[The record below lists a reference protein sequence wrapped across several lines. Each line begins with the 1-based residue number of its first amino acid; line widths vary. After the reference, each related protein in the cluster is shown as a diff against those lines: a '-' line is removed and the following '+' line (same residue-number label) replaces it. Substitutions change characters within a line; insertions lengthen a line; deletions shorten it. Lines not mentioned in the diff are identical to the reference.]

1 MTTDWPQLDSSVLTN
16 VSLSSDLFG
25 GELFGDELMDMYSSA
40 AVVESE
46 SPDVIMSEIPTL
58 LPGIVNSILLQAQ
71 IKNPDEGNS
80 AEVDD
85 DGLGAFRPSTS
96 FNDFSSLLS
105 ENKEAQTAP
114 SGSKSQPKKRKAD
127 ATIGKKYVGAA
138 SVALAKA
145 LAEGPVAKKRATV
158 AKTPATVIPKSKVPI
173 ATARRVSK
181 SSKPSPVVSAGPMK
195 PTGKPTKLSKNKE
208 TPNPLG
214 PSRLM
219 VPPISKIN
227 PNVVTPKPV
236 PSSITT
242 TQKNV
247 ATVAASVRPVLAT
260 RAPTSTVA
268 AVPLVIKTSGTMSIS
283 GAAANSEADFKS
295 VAQAAV
301 SSLIMNANGKKPV
314 SSQAVPTFDED
325 GDAVQFTGKVDTST
339 AHIAALTSPNWVA
352 ACSGIPPQACL
363 TSNSSAV
370 AAAAVADSKSNNR
383 SRRANLTP
391 DERARQNRDRNREHA
406 RNTRLRK
413 KAYVEELKSTLTEL
427 VAQRDRA
434 ELERRQTA
442 QRELEQ
448 REVRFR
454 VMEEFLHL
462 RGRNE
467 PTAARWSAILE
478 DGFTFTLPVTHFRAM
493 AKADLKGKALR
504 KSGTIRDSNQYE
516 QVFTSVAEVMADS
529 AQLGAFLGSIG
540 MNNRL
545 ATDKAIVSIE
555 YSCDRSKF
563 FMDGCNAVLDWTATT
578 IGAVQNGA
586 GSELK
591 FRGIIRAK
599 FSPESNKL
607 VSASLDFDTGSIA
620 MQLRAPVIFAN
631 IDEDGMAAAAQVAA
645 NAADALL
652 DSLEMP
658 HLDVSSMIPS
668 AVSLLNSDPSPASI
682 TSSEKDDN
690 SSDDDCSH

>member
-1 MTTDWPQLDSSVLTN
+1 MDYMTSYYDKNSHIADVAH
-16 VSLSSDLFG
+16 F
-25 GELFGDELMDMYSSA
+25 SA
-40 AVVESE
+40 RTTLYRT
-46 SPDVIMSEIPTL
+46 EIPTL
-58 LPGIVNSILLQAQ
+58 LPGTVNVNGILLQAQ
-71 IKNPDEGNS
+71 IKNPDEG
-80 AEVDD
+80 ELDD

-105 ENKEAQTAP
+105 ENKEAQTSP
-114 SGSKSQPKKRKAD
+114 SGSKSHPKKRKAD
-127 ATIGKKYVGAA
+127 VTIGKKPI
-138 SVALAKA
+138 VARAKA

-158 AKTPATVIPKSKVPI
+158 AKTAVTVVPKSKVPI
-173 ATARRVSK
+173 AAPRRVSK
-181 SSKPSPVVSAGPMK
+181 SSKPSPVVSASPMK
-195 PTGKPTKLSKNKE
+195 ATGKPAKLSKNKE

-214 PSRLM
+214 PSRL
-219 VPPISKIN
+219 VAPPNSKVN
-227 PNVVTPKPV
+227 PSVVTPKSV

-247 ATVAASVRPVLAT
+247 ATVSASVRPVLAT

-268 AVPLVIKTSGTMSIS
+268 AAPLVKKPSGTMSIS
-283 GAAANSEADFKS
+283 GLAANSEADFKS

-301 SSLIMNANGKKPV
+301 SSLIMNANANGKKPV
-314 SSQAVPTFDED
+314 SNQAVPTFDED
-325 GDAVQFTGKVDTST
+325 GDIVQFTGKVDTST

-504 KSGTIRDSNQYE
+504 KSGIIRASNQYE
-516 QVFTSVAEVMADS
+516 QVLTSVAEVMADS

-578 IGAVQNGA
+578 IGAVHNGA

-607 VSASLDFDTGSIA
+607 MSASLDFDTGSIA

-658 HLDVSSMIPS
+658 HLDASSMIPS
-668 AVSLLNSDPSPASI
+668 AVGLLNSDPSPASV
-682 TSSEKDDN
+682 TSSEKEDS
-690 SSDDDCSH
+690 SSDDDFSR

>member
-1 MTTDWPQLDSSVLTN
+1 MTADWPQLDSSVLTH

-58 LPGIVNSILLQAQ
+58 LPGT
-71 IKNPDEGNS
+71 GNS
-80 AEVDD
+80 TEVDD

-96 FNDFSSLLS
+96 FNDFSSLLT

-127 ATIGKKYVGAA
+127 ATIGKKYVGGAA
-138 SVALAKA
+138 ATAALAKA

-158 AKTPATVIPKSKVPI
+158 AKPPATVIPKSKVPI

-195 PTGKPTKLSKNKE
+195 PTGKPAKLSKNKE

-214 PSRLM
+214 PSRLV
-219 VPPISKIN
+219 VPPMSKVN

-247 ATVAASVRPVLAT
+247 ATVSASVRPVVLAT

-301 SSLIMNANGKKPV
+301 SSLIMHANGKKPV
-314 SSQAVPTFDED
+314 SSQVVDED
-325 GDAVQFTGKVDTST
+325 GDIVQFTGKVDTST

-493 AKADLKGKALR
+493 AKADAKGKALR
-504 KSGTIRDSNQYE
+504 KSGIIRASNQYE
-516 QVFTSVAEVMADS
+516 QVLTSVAEVMADS

-540 MNNRL
+540 MNTHL

-578 IGAVQNGA
+578 IGAVHNGA

-591 FRGIIRAK
+591 FRGIVRAK

-658 HLDVSSMIPS
+658 HLDASSMIPS
-668 AVSLLNSDPSPASI
+668 AVSSLNSDPSPASV

-690 SSDDDCSH
+690 SSDDDFSH